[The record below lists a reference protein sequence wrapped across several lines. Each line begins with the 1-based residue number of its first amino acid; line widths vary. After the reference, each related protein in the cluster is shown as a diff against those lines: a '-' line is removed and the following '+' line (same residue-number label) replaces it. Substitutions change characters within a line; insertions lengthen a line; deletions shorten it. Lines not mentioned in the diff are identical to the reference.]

1 MISSLKTA
9 KKLFSDLRID
19 TAVILHILFSFRK
32 LKEKRL
38 SQPSTVKIVLTCT
51 NFQGAYIH
59 DFGKNYNYK
68 NLAKIKNHITKT

>member
-19 TAVILHILFSFRK
+19 TAVIFHILFSFRK

-38 SQPSTVKIVLTCT
+38 SQPIVLTCT